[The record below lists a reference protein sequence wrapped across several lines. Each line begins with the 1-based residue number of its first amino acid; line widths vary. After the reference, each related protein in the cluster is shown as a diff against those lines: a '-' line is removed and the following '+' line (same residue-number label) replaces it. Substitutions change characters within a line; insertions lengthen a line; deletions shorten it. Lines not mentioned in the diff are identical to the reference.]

1 MQKTVAGCNPNK
13 FTAEND
19 TDVALKIILEPCH
32 LQVIFYHNVNL
43 LM

>member
-1 MQKTVAGCNPNK
+1 MQKTVAGCKPNI
-13 FTAEND
+13 TAEND

-32 LQVIFYHNVNL
+32 LQVIFYQNVNL